1 VAKEPKQL
9 TEYKESLEGLLTLFS
24 SYAESR
30 TKHQEDLWRVHKMMT
45 QANES
50 YKETKEIWDSIT
62 SYQTDDQQ
70 LKTILDSLITAN
82 GIKEMFSQE
91 PVKDFGGY
99 TLSQV
104 EENATRPKQQ
114 ESTRAVQVKSDDK
127 KDALKY
133 AFDHIKTGKEW
144 KSTII
149 FSTANEY
156 LKRESKADGNFYT
169 PEMMKECGW
178 IQTGKKD
185 GTAKLYKKGTCKWK
199 A

>member
-1 VAKEPKQL
+1 MFP
-9 TEYKESLEGLLTLFS
+9 S
-24 SYAESR
+24 
-30 TKHQEDLWRVHKMMT
+30 H
-45 QANES
+45 
-50 YKETKEIWDSIT
+50 
-62 SYQTDDQQ
+62 DQ
-70 LKTILDSLITAN
+70 S
-82 GIKEMFSQE
+82 
-91 PVKDFGGY
+91 
-99 TLSQV
+99 V